1 MIPDHL
7 TSYIKPQPTLKN
19 LYLLIIH
26 AMCAENSCADIG
38 GQLNLSEMSIGILAL
53 AIVLIPTGRWFW
65 RAWKVDIPSSPY
77 LFQMSWAAGLALGL
91 LANQSGAESTAAN
104 WAIGLGS
111 ILLYLSFTGAQK
123 VSKSAIRVGDKIPHF
138 EGIDSDG
145 KPFNSDTLENQRTI
159 IKFFRAHW

>member
-1 MIPDHL
+1 
-7 TSYIKPQPTLKN
+7 
-19 LYLLIIH
+19 
-26 AMCAENSCADIG
+26 MCAKNDCTDVSG
-38 GQLNLSEMSIGILAL
+38 HLNYLMMNIGILAL

-91 LANQSGAESTAAN
+91 LTNQGGAESTAAN
-104 WAIGLGS
+104 WAIGLALV
-111 ILLYLSFTGAQK
+111 LLYLSFTGAQK
-123 VSKSAIRVGDKIPHF
+123 VSASAIRVGDKIPNF

-145 KPFNSDTLENQRTI
+145 NSFSSDTLENKRII